1 LGVERYPGQG
11 DASIVDPGACHGRI
25 WGLIAG
31 IKPYVPGIEGRVYNR
46 RKKAV
51 GAPEGNINRSIQLD
65 QSDPIERKSTAE
77 TLGDQFGVSAPTI
90 KRDGQFAASVEA
102 IKPYVPDIEARG
114 VVLGNPNQDKGR

>member
-46 RKKAV
+46 RKKAR
-51 GAPEGNINRSIQLD
+51 GGDYGNQHTLAKD
-65 QSDPIERKSTAE
+65 QNDPMPKQSTAE